1 MFRCLAES
9 GEYMEAMVKRCAGLD
24 VHQETVVACVLIGE
38 LDKKP
43 KSEIRTFG
51 TYTKDL
57 EELHEWLLEKKV
69 EQVAME
75 STGVFWKCVWNIIED
90 ERYEIK
96 LANAKEIKNM
106 PGRKTDIKDAQWIA
120 ELLRCGLIKSS
131 FVPNVEI
138 RELRDLTRYKRK
150 IVQQASSEKNR
161 IHKILQDANIKITTD
176 MSDIFGE
183 TGRRLLE
190 MIIEGKEIRT
200 EDLVEI
206 TSGRGKAS
214 LREKI
219 PQIKEGLKGTAR
231 EHHRKMLKLIYEHL
245 KYLEKEQEEIEK
257 LIDEKCNEY
266 KKEIELLDSIPGID
280 QNSAKAIIAEI
291 GTNMNQFPTVKHLT
305 SWAGMS
311 PGNNESGGIKKNG
324 KSTKGNRNLRATL
337 NECAWS
343 CIRSKKNRISSTYWR
358 FIKRMGPQKAIHAI
372 GNLILRLCYH
382 ILVSGIE
389 YEEREKED
397 YEKILQK
404 KKEQRMIKELKEKGY
419 KIEIAS

>member
-1 MFRCLAES
+1 MFGYLIES
-9 GEYMEAMVKRCAGLD
+9 GEYMEAMVEKCAGLD
-24 VHQETVVACVLIGE
+24 VHQETIVACVLKGD
-38 LDKKP
+38 LDRKP
-43 KSEIRTFG
+43 ESEIRTFG

-57 EELHEWLLEKKV
+57 EELHEWLLEEEV

-96 LANAKEIKNM
+96 LANAREIKNM
-106 PGRKTDIKDAQWIA
+106 PGRKTDVKDAQWIA
-120 ELLRCGLIKSS
+120 ELLRCGLIKGS

-138 RELRDLTRYKRK
+138 RELRDLTRYRRK
-150 IVQQASSEKNR
+150 IIQQASAEKNR

-176 MSDIFGE
+176 ISDIFGD
-183 TGRRLLE
+183 TGRKILE
-190 MIIEGKEIRT
+190 KIIEGKEIT
-200 EDLVEI
+200 NEDLIEI

-219 PQIKEGLKGTAR
+219 PQIKEAIKGTTR
-231 EHHRKMLKLIYEHL
+231 EHHKKMLKLIYEHL
-245 KYLEKEQEEIEK
+245 KYLEKEQKEIEK
-257 LIDEKCNEY
+257 LIDEACEEY
-266 KKEIELLDSIPGID
+266 RKEIELLDSIPGID
-280 QNSAKAIIAEI
+280 QDSAKAIIAEI
-291 GTNMNQFPTVKHLT
+291 GVDMNQFPTVKNLT

-311 PGNNESGGIKKNG
+311 PGNNERAGDKKKG

-358 FIKRMGPQKAIHAI
+358 FVKRMGPQKAIHAV

-382 ILVSGIE
+382 ILVSGIK
-389 YEEREKED
+389 YEEREKDD

-404 KKEQRMIKELKEKGY
+404 KKEERMIKELREKGY

>member
-1 MFRCLAES
+1 MFGYLIES
-9 GEYMEAMVKRCAGLD
+9 GEYMEAMVEKCAGLD
-24 VHQETVVACVLIGE
+24 VHQETIVACVLKGD
-38 LDKKP
+38 LDRKP
-43 KSEIRTFG
+43 ESEIRTFG

-57 EELHEWLLEKKV
+57 EELHEWLLEEEV

-96 LANAKEIKNM
+96 LANAREIKNM
-106 PGRKTDIKDAQWIA
+106 PGRKTDVKDAQWIA
-120 ELLRCGLIKSS
+120 ELLRCGLIKGS

-138 RELRDLTRYKRK
+138 RELRDLTRYRRK
-150 IVQQASSEKNR
+150 IIQQASAEKNR

-176 MSDIFGE
+176 ISDIFGD
-183 TGRRLLE
+183 TGRKILE
-190 MIIEGKEIRT
+190 KIIEGKEIT
-200 EDLVEI
+200 NEDLIEI

-219 PQIKEGLKGTAR
+219 PQIKEAIKGTTR
-231 EHHRKMLKLIYEHL
+231 EHHKKMLKLIYEHL
-245 KYLEKEQEEIEK
+245 KYLEKEQKEIEK
-257 LIDEKCNEY
+257 LIDEACEEY
-266 KKEIELLDSIPGID
+266 RKEIELLDSIPGID
-280 QNSAKAIIAEI
+280 QDSAKAIIAEI
-291 GTNMNQFPTVKHLT
+291 GVDMNQFPTVKNLT

-311 PGNNESGGIKKNG
+311 PGNNESAGVKKKG

-358 FIKRMGPQKAIHAI
+358 FVKRMGPQKAIHAV

-382 ILVSGIE
+382 ILVSGIK
-389 YEEREKED
+389 YEEREKDD

-404 KKEQRMIKELKEKGY
+404 KKEERMIKELREKGY

>member
-1 MFRCLAES
+1 MFDRKR
-9 GEYMEAMVKRCAGLD
+9 EYMEAMVKRCAGLD
-24 VHQETVVACVLIGE
+24 VHQETIVACVLKGE

-57 EELHEWLLEKKV
+57 EELHEWLLQEEV

-90 ERYEIK
+90 EKYEIK

-106 PGRKTDIKDAQWIA
+106 PGRKTDVKDAQWIA

-131 FVPNVEI
+131 YVPKVEI
-138 RELRDLTRYKRK
+138 RELRDLTRYRRK
-150 IVQQASSEKNR
+150 IIQQASSEKNR

-176 MSDIFGE
+176 ISDIFGD
-183 TGRRLLE
+183 TGRKLIEKL
-190 MIIEGKEIRT
+190 IEGKEIT
-200 EDLVEI
+200 EEDLKEV
-206 TSGRGKAS
+206 TAGRGKAS

-219 PQIKEGLKGTAR
+219 PQIKEGLKGTTR
-231 EHHRKMLKLIYEHL
+231 EHHRKMIKLIYEHL
-245 KYLEKEQEEIEK
+245 KYLEKEQEEIDK
-257 LIDEKCNEY
+257 MIDETCNEY
-266 KKEIELLDSIPGID
+266 KTEIKLLDSIPGID
-280 QNSAKAIIAEI
+280 KESAKAIIAEI
-291 GTNMNQFPTVKHLT
+291 GVDMNQFPTVKHLT

-311 PGNNESGGIKKNG
+311 PGNNESAGVKKKG
-324 KSTKGNRNLRATL
+324 KTTQGNRALRATL

-343 CIRSKKNRISSTYWR
+343 CIRSKKNRISATYWR
-358 FIKRMGPQKAIHAI
+358 FVKRMGPQKAIHAI

-389 YEEREKED
+389 YEEREKEE

-404 KKEQRMIKELKEKGY
+404 KKEERMIKELEKVGY

>member
-1 MFRCLAES
+1 MFRYLIES

-24 VHQETVVACVLIGE
+24 VHQETIVACVLTGE

-43 KSEIRTFG
+43 ESEIRTFE

-57 EELHEWLLEKKV
+57 EELHEWLLEKEI
-69 EQVAME
+69 EQIAME
-75 STGVFWKCVWNIIED
+75 STGIFWKCVWNIIED
-90 ERYEIK
+90 EKYEIK

-106 PGRKTDIKDAQWIA
+106 PGRKTDVKDAQWIA

-138 RELRDLTRYKRK
+138 RELRDLTRYRRK
-150 IVQQASSEKNR
+150 IIQEASAEKNR
-161 IHKILQDANIKITTD
+161 IHKILQDANIKMTTD
-176 MSDIFGE
+176 ISDIFGD
-183 TGRRLLE
+183 TGRKLLE
-190 MIIEGKEIRT
+190 KIIEGKEISN
-200 EDLVEI
+200 EDLIEV
-206 TSGRGKAS
+206 TAGRGKAS
-214 LREKI
+214 LRGKI
-219 PQIKEGLKGTAR
+219 PQIKEGLKGTTRA
-231 EHHRKMLKLIYEHL
+231 HHRKMIKLIYEHL
-245 KYLEKEQEEIEK
+245 KYLEKEQDEIDKMINEACEK
-257 LIDEKCNEY
+257 Y
-266 KKEIELLDSIPGID
+266 KKEIELLDSIPGI
-280 QNSAKAIIAEI
+280 NEESAKAIIAEI
-291 GTNMNQFPTVKHLT
+291 GTDMNQFPTVKHLT

-311 PGNNESGGIKKNG
+311 PGNNESAGIKKKG
-324 KSTKGNRNLRATL
+324 KTTKGNRSLRATL

-343 CIRSKKNRISSTYWR
+343 CVRSKKNRISATYWR
-358 FIKRMGPQKAIHAI
+358 FVKRMGPQKAIHAV

-382 ILVSGIE
+382 ILVSGIK